1 MNFDPVLAHQGG
13 WDEVLILLSP
23 VAVFALLRMFERR
36 RRGRSKSPD
45 AEPAPSDSPSDSP
58 SDRPSDP

>member
-23 VAVFALLRMFERR
+23 VAVFALLRVLERR
-36 RRGRSKSPD
+36 RRGSKAADTDSTASDAPPERSSD
-45 AEPAPSDSPSDSP
+45 A
-58 SDRPSDP
+58 